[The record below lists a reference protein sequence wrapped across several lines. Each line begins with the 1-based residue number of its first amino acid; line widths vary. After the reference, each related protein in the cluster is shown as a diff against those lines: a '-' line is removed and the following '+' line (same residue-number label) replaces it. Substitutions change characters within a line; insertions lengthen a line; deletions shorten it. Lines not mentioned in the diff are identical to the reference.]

1 VFLITKKIFYPRLL
15 GKIAIS
21 AKKFSKNDN
30 KKEIYIVK
38 GIKIKLNKR
47 R

>member
-1 VFLITKKIFYPRLL
+1 MFLTTKKLFFPRLL
-15 GKIAIS
+15 GKVTVS
-21 AKKFSKNDN
+21 AKKFSKNDH

>member
-1 VFLITKKIFYPRLL
+1 MFLTTKKLFFPRLL
-15 GKIAIS
+15 GKITIS
-21 AKKFSKNDN
+21 AKKFSKYDN

-38 GIKIKLNKR
+38 GIKIKLYKR